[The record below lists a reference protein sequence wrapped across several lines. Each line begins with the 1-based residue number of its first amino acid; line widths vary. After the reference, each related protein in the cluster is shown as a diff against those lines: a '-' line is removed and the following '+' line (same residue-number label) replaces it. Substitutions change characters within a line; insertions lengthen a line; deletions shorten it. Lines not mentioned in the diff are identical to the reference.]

1 VRLLTAAL
9 CLTLLG
15 GLLPPGEV
23 LAAALSPYCAV
34 EMLEDGTTVYTNRDG
49 SKTVVFEAE
58 GIPEEKAVAGADR
71 LIEEDGV
78 LVGADHTVDVRID
91 ASYTED
97 TELVHIEKDGMAIA
111 FTPIPADTQN
121 TGPAQEEG
129 REGSGET
136 VPEETLPA
144 ETIEESTEGL
154 PVETAAER
162 KEAAG
167 IEESSEEL
175 SPSTEER
182 TAAEGQAETPSV
194 SAGAEPA
201 GTVSAAESAGF
212 VSAEASAAETATET
226 STDGKTVPA
235 ASTTASASSTT
246 ASEESAGE
254 EASASPSARPEDL
267 LGEREEEQTAV
278 IAGKKQGG
286 ADGSY
291 EAVEY
296 PDLFGRLTCVR
307 LSARTDGIK
316 EEILLDAYEAN
327 PVFTYDLRT
336 ANLTLRQDGQRI
348 LLVDAEGNE
357 AGEISAPFLLDAAGR
372 TARRSESC
380 CWTLAGERTV

>member
-1 VRLLTAAL
+1 MKERREKRSVCVRLLTAAL

-49 SKTVVFEAE
+49 SKTAVFEAE
-58 GIPEEKAVAGADR
+58 GIPEEKAAAGADR

-111 FTPIPADTQN
+111 FTPIPADPQN

-175 SPSTEER
+175 SSTEER
-182 TAAEGQAETPSV
+182 TAAEGGAETPSV
-194 SAGAEPA
+194 SAGEEPA
-201 GTVSAAESAGF
+201 GFVNAAVSAGS
-212 VSAEASAAETATET
+212 VSAAETATGAAAET
-226 STDGKTVPA
+226 STDGKTVP
-235 ASTTASASSTT
+235 ASSTT

-278 IAGKKQGG
+278 IRR
-286 ADGSY
+286 
-291 EAVEY
+291 E
-296 PDLFGRLTCVR
+296 
-307 LSARTDGIK
+307 
-316 EEILLDAYEAN
+316 
-327 PVFTYDLRT
+327 
-336 ANLTLRQDGQRI
+336 
-348 LLVDAEGNE
+348 E
-357 AGEISAPFLLDAAGR
+357 AGRSGR
-372 TARRSESC
+372 K
-380 CWTLAGERTV
+380 L